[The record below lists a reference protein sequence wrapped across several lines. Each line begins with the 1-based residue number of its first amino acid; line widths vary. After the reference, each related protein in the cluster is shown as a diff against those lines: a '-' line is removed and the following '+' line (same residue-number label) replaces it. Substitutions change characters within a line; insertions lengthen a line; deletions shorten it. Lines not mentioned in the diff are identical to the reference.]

1 MIKKRFE
8 FSFITHRVA
17 VMRLSP
23 SDGPCNVKGARCAVP
38 GGLAL
43 SEAPHIDGAKGEI
56 YQYLWAD
63 GRVSRFD
70 LI

>member
-1 MIKKRFE
+1 M
-8 FSFITHRVA
+8 A
-17 VMRLSP
+17 PVMSR
-23 SDGPCNVKGARCAVP
+23 GPVCVP

-43 SEAPHIDGAKGEI
+43 SEEPHIDGATGEI